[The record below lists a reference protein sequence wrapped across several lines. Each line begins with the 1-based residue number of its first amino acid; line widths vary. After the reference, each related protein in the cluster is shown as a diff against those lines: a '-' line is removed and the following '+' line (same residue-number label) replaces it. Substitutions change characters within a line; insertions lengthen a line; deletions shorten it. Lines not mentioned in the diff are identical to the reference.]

1 MAVVVLVVVVAPMV
15 GDFFFSTAK
24 VITTNIT
31 AAQITINGINH
42 RFLVI
47 LFTPLN
53 F

>member
-1 MAVVVLVVVVAPMV
+1 MAVVVLVVVTAPMV
-15 GDFFFSTAK
+15 GDFFFKTAK

-31 AAQITINGINH
+31 AAQITIKGMNH
-42 RFLVI
+42 LFLVI